1 MKRLLAV
8 AVLVVLAAS
17 LAAWYKLYRD
27 VPQPRWIT
35 ADPRDAFLYGSVG
48 AERTA
53 GMPYWLWL
61 VLPRI
66 CPEHLPGQG
75 GYAALGRP
83 WEEGKEMPAGFA
95 KKTVG
100 YVRVAGNC
108 ALCHAVSSRPG
119 PNEVPVVVIAG
130 PGQAADLQP
139 LQTFFARC
147 AQDPHFNADD
157 ILSEIDMATKLSIPD
172 RLLYRYVLIP
182 RTRRALLDRSA
193 LIDSALRL
201 HSQHPETPFSE
212 PQMKS
217 LAAWLQ
223 EQRRLPQKP
232 QAKEAGH

>member
-8 AVLVVLAAS
+8 TVLVVLAVGI
-17 LAAWYKLYRD
+17 AAWYKLYRD
-27 VPQPRWIT
+27 VPQPGWIT
-35 ADPRDAFLYGSVG
+35 ADPRADFLYGSVG

-53 GMPYWLWL
+53 GLPYWVWL

-66 CPEHLPGQG
+66 CPEHLPGPG

-100 YVRVAGNC
+100 YVRVGGNC
-108 ALCHAVSSRPG
+108 ALCHAVSSHPG
-119 PNEVPVVVIAG
+119 PNEIPVPVIAG
-130 PGQAADLQP
+130 PGQAADLQA
-139 LQTFFARC
+139 LQTFLVRC
-147 AQDPHFNADD
+147 AQDPHFNASE

-172 RLLYRYVLIP
+172 RLLYHYVLIP

-193 LIDSALRL
+193 LIDSALQL
-201 HSQHPETPFSE
+201 HSQHPDAPFSG
-212 PQMKS
+212 PRMKS

-223 EQRRLPQKP
+223 EQRRLP
-232 QAKEAGH
+232 H